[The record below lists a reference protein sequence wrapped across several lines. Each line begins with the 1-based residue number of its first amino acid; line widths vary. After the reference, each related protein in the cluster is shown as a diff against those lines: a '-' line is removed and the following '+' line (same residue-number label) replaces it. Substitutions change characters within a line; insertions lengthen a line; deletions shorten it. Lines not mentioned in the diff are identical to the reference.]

1 MEINTEG
8 LIIIIVTIIGI
19 YYIYNYYSNIGLMK
33 VRSKIDEKDIQYRLK
48 TILLKPPI

>member
-19 YYIYNYYSNIGLMK
+19 YYIYNYYTNIGLMK
-33 VRSKIDEKDIQYRLK
+33 VKSKIDNEEYTVQIRDDSL
-48 TILLKPPI
+48 